1 MKAIGGY
8 NEFDFGFIKH
18 DMHKSA
24 VALQSARSCLYLFLK
39 SVSAKSIYLP
49 TYLCDS
55 LYPVINALKIKIN
68 TYDISDSLE
77 PIGYFSFKKN
87 DYFLLVNYFGL
98 CDSIIEK
105 WVSILTPEKVIVDN
119 SQALFSKPK
128 NNIATIYSPRKYVS
142 MPDGGFI
149 YSKTKLEDD
158 FKYYDGELNC
168 NHLIYRA
175 TGQTRK
181 GYDFFIKAEN
191 ALNDFT
197 PLKMSKISNLMFY
210 RKEIQKVAKA
220 RVENYRLL
228 SAEFE
233 RHNRREI
240 IISSEMVPL
249 CYPLY
254 LGRNVS
260 EIVSHLTTLDIFLPR
275 YWPDCDNDWYKN
287 TLFLPVDERLNIE
300 NLNYLIKELKK
311 LIGC

>member
-8 NEFDFGFIKH
+8 TEFDFGFIKH

-39 SVSAKSIYLP
+39 TVSAKSIYVP
-49 TYLCDS
+49 AYLCDS
-55 LYPVINALKIKIN
+55 LHPVINALKIKIN
-68 TYDISDSLE
+68 TYDVNDSLE
-77 PIGYFSFKKN
+77 PIDNFTLQDN

-105 WVSILTPEKVIVDN
+105 WLSILTPERVIVDN
-119 SQALFSKPK
+119 SQALFSNPK
-128 NNIATIYSPRKYVS
+128 NNVATIYSPRKYVS
-142 MPDGGFI
+142 IPDGGFI

-181 GYDFFIKAEN
+181 GYDFFLKAEN

-197 PLKMSKISNLMFY
+197 PLKMSKISNLLFY
-210 RKEIQKVAKA
+210 RSEIQKVAKA

-228 SAEFE
+228 SSKFE

-260 EIVSHLTTLDIFLPR
+260 KIVNYLSSLDIFLPR
-275 YWPDCDNDWYKN
+275 YWPSCGNEWYEN
-287 TLFLPVDERLNIE
+287 TLFLPIDERLGSSEINRLSDEIFNI
-300 NLNYLIKELKK
+300 I
-311 LIGC
+311 